1 MGSPRFLHSL
11 SQQISQLTDTWLEQ
25 ILREV
30 EGTVE
35 LPLMQL
41 R

>member
-1 MGSPRFLHSL
+1 MGSPGFLHSL
-11 SQQISQLTDTWLEQ
+11 SQQISQLMDTWLEQ

-30 EGTVE
+30 EGTVG

-41 R
+41 G